1 MKMAT
6 GETAGVMIYNDWS
19 SSGDTI
25 TLSGS
30 GTLTI
35 SPPSSGTYQGI
46 SIFQK
51 RGTLTSSAPTLT
63 LSGSGSM
70 SLTGTVYAAYA
81 KLVMSGSS
89 GTNVMG
95 GQLIADRLSLS
106 GSASISINPGSDPIA
121 NTRMLGLVE

>member
-1 MKMAT
+1 MRMAA

-19 SSGDTI
+19 ASSDTI

-30 GTLTI
+30 GTLNLT
-35 SPPSSGTYQGI
+35 PPTSGVYEGV

-51 RGTLTSSAPTLT
+51 RGTLSSSAPTLT

-81 KLVMSGSS
+81 KVTMSGSS

-121 NTRMLGLVE
+121 NTRLLGLVE